1 MLALGLRPH
10 MPTCH
15 DTSLAMSATIL
26 ISLLCIQLEAAA
38 AFVGQR
44 SAHEHRTRSRT
55 TTTTECSSIHVV
67 NLRQRHQILT
77 LYSATTGDDT
87 SLPDPDSSL
96 PQTITVQTKKY
107 NQKFGLT
114 TALFCGGLAFDAYAE
129 PPANSTRWERG
140 SKGLSIAFLSPSF
153 TRNLYK
159 GLLQVTPIKCT
170 DLPDEEDAAESL
182 ITGGGTD
189 AYLMVGV
196 VEGKWKEDLRI
207 IEKERYHNGVRDLMG
222 CAHVGR
228 SSTAWSNVNEK
239 QGKANKAKGKSG
251 AYHIK
256 SSWGK
261 GGQALWEGDE
271 PFYLYI
277 QEPSDARLVFTVLD
291 DDIVGEGDVIG
302 SAHRKLSDVI
312 PAAAKGDPVQA
323 MKEALLAKLQAEQ
336 KSPEELNKLSGES
349 LAEAVLQEW
358 EDEIKLTSKPR
369 KKDKGGQT
377 AQAAVVGAMVAGPM
391 GAAVGA
397 AVGQLYEGEI
407 RGKVSLKLRYLPIP
421 DVNIERPRYKVTGSL
436 PGVSWSELY
445 ERHIE
450 GIRQNLPEGS
460 PDPHL
465 GADDN
470 EFCFFVNHDRT
481 GCSCAVYRSL
491 KKRLIT
497 ISFRGTTVPKDIITD
512 ASIVQEPW
520 VEGVDESQQDDVP
533 KVHAGFRSSLNSIS
547 RRLKELVLAAVA
559 PGDSISDY
567 DIVVTGHSLG
577 GALATLFTADIAEY
591 GIDAGRALPQLEPSE
606 PWWSSLTSTFF
617 GGKDEPDMPATNG
630 PPRPKSLKCYTFGS
644 PRVGDDLFA
653 AKYEGLMA
661 DGRIDESYR
670 IVNGDD
676 IVTRMPRTMNLG
688 FGQVSYN
695 HCGPTVLVE
704 PPKFDTE
711 GTTNKI
717 SDAMLWIE
725 GESDDNECPV
735 RDGNAITSPLA
746 SGALLGDI
754 VKGIKSATADIE
766 ETRERDKV
774 GGAFFDISKTGEYLS
789 KVGEIADTVSGR
801 LKELTVDDLPSLVG
815 IDKKYTAREMKI
827 IQSLFSGKALNHHL
841 EPDYFKALGM
851 ACGFLALPGQE
862 LQSVQRLLRDG
873 VPDAIV
879 DLDLLQQE
887 ETVQVAEAAATAA
900 ANREDGDEKQLDAEL
915 YNAFARI
922 LKAEQNE

>member
-1 MLALGLRPH
+1 MLALCLPH

-15 DTSLAMSATIL
+15 NTSLAMSATIL

-38 AFVGQR
+38 AFVGQG

-55 TTTTECSSIHVV
+55 TTPPCIDECSSIV

-228 SSTAWSNVNEK
+228 SSTAWSNVNER

-358 EDEIKLTSKPR
+358 EGEIKLTSKPR

-661 DGRIDESYR
+661 EGRIDESYR

-841 EPDYFKALGM
+841 EPDYYKALGM

-879 DLDLLQQE
+879 NLDLLQQE

-900 ANREDGDEKQLDAEL
+900 ANREEGDEKQLDAEL

>member
-1 MLALGLRPH
+1 M
-10 MPTCH
+10 
-15 DTSLAMSATIL
+15 
-26 ISLLCIQLEAAA
+26 
-38 AFVGQR
+38 
-44 SAHEHRTRSRT
+44 
-55 TTTTECSSIHVV
+55 

-96 PQTITVQTKKY
+96 PQTIIVQTKKY

-312 PAAAKGDPVQA
+312 PAAAKVDPVQA

-349 LAEAVLQEW
+349 LAEVVLQEW
-358 EDEIKLTSKPR
+358 EGEIKLTSKPR

-397 AVGQLYEGEI
+397 AVGQFYEGEI

-450 GIRQNLPEGS
+450 DIRQNLPEGS

-630 PPRPKSLKCYTFGS
+630 PPRPKSVKCYTFGS

-766 ETRERDKV
+766 ETSRERDKV

-841 EPDYFKALGM
+841 EPDYYKALGM

-900 ANREDGDEKQLDAEL
+900 ANREEGDEKQLDAEL